1 MPSCGGSL
9 KSSNDPDHSS
19 CEKNVGQKINSS
31 ITRKCAQSNFEARP
45 DLLNAKMPTYEQ
57 FVSKKSEEWRGHFKP
72 KAPKHLL
79 AMAKKEA
86 TINISFMGYVVK
98 EEGDV

>member
-1 MPSCGGSL
+1 
-9 KSSNDPDHSS
+9 
-19 CEKNVGQKINSS
+19 
-31 ITRKCAQSNFEARP
+31 
-45 DLLNAKMPTYEQ
+45 MPTYEQ